1 MEMVAAV
8 MAVTEASS
16 AAGLVALIAG
26 AEVAERIS
34 AQAVDG
40 ALLDR
45 LLAAAAPRG
54 TPSPGHLVVVTGAEL
69 ARLITQLSV
78 SLARQWQLGVARARS
93 LGPEEVLAAPVWV
106 LALSRLPASE
116 GLEGPTAMMAALQNL
131 VLLARAHGLA
141 CHRVNGPTL
150 VPETVTDLLAEH
162 VGSELRGSELIAALA
177 LGHVDHGVHAP
188 GGPEHGHEHGRGH
201 GHAHGHGGVA
211 EAALWIGDAGH
222 PLRAPSRV
230 PAEASTPAPTPVLR
244 AQRSERVH
252 IVDPLPHN
260 RDEAA
265 RHLTAAGY
273 QTRVFGDGQA
283 LLASLGEAGAGPGPE
298 PGEGGALEPDLFVI
312 SDVLPDLSGFELVR
326 RLRATPH
333 GAGPILMTTA
343 RRDSA
348 FRIGGLT
355 AGVHYYLRRPI
366 NPIELLT
373 AVRILLDRRRLVAEL
388 SRLNAFQDA
397 LLSAMQDVGVIAL
410 EPSLRIRY
418 LTPGMARMV
427 GYREDELIG
436 RFPMELADGLAAIA
450 ERTAEGGLG
459 AAGGTGRSDLRVRR
473 KDGSLFD
480 AELFRSTI
488 RAPGDGATTGYL
500 GVVVDITARKA
511 AEREAARAND
521 ELTRLLGELRA
532 AQARLVQQAKLAS
545 LGQLM
550 AGVAHEINTP
560 LGAVVS
566 NEDLFQRCFVRL
578 RAALAGSALAAE
590 PVIAR
595 DLEAIDD
602 LIGVNRTACTR
613 ITNIVRELRVFARL
627 DEAAPQPVDVHE
639 CLESTLLLVGHLA
652 KGRVELVRAY
662 AQALPPVEGHSSQ
675 LGQVFMNLVVN
686 ACQAIEGPGQVV
698 LATSLDGDW
707 VRVEVRDSGP
717 GIRPE
722 HLGRIFDPGFTTK
735 GAGVGTGLGLSIC
748 YQIVAAHGGEILV
761 DSPPGQG
768 ACFTVLLPRLASP
781 ETA

>member
-1 MEMVAAV
+1 MVAV
-8 MAVTEASS
+8 VTAVTEASS

-26 AEVAERIS
+26 AEVAERI
-34 AQAVDG
+34 AAEPVDP
-40 ALLDR
+40 ALLER
-45 LLAAAAPRG
+45 LLAAVAPRG
-54 TPSPGHLVVVTGAEL
+54 TPTPGHLVVVTGAEL

-116 GLEGPTAMMAALQNL
+116 GLDGPTAMMAALQNL

-177 LGHVDHGVHAP
+177 LGHVDHGADA
-188 GGPEHGHEHGRGH
+188 HGHGHGH
-201 GHAHGHGGVA
+201 GHAGHGGA
-211 EAALWIGDAGH
+211 GPGEPALWIGDPAH
-222 PLRAPSRV
+222 PLPAAVPPPPSQ
-230 PAEASTPAPTPVLR
+230 ASPQAPTPVLR

-252 IVDPLPHN
+252 IVDPLAHN

-283 LLASLGEAGAGPGPE
+283 LLASLGEVGAV
-298 PGEGGALEPDLFVI
+298 EPDLFVI

-450 ERTAEGGLG
+450 ERTAEGGLV

-488 RAPGDGATTGYL
+488 RAPGDGATTGFL

-578 RAALAGSALAAE
+578 RAALAGSTVAAE
-590 PVIAR
+590 PTIAR

-698 LATSLDGDW
+698 LATTLDGDW
-707 VRVEVRDSGP
+707 VRIEVRDSGP

-768 ACFTVLLPRLASP
+768 ACFTILLPCLASP
-781 ETA
+781 ESA